1 MADVY
6 IMADAPFL
14 VQREDGVL
22 LWRVNYRLTEA
33 VNNNI
38 DGTVDVPIGD
48 KTESELNIDIANGL
62 AAEANLQAN
71 TTQFTADAVK
81 GGRI

>member
-1 MADVY
+1 MTVY
-6 IMADAPFL
+6 ILADAPFL
-14 VQREDGVL
+14 VTREDGAPI
-22 LWRVNYRLTEA
+22 WRVNYRLTEA

-38 DGTVDVPIGD
+38 DGTVDVLIGD
-48 KTESELNIDIANGL
+48 KTESELNIDIANAL

-71 TTQFTADAVK
+71 TTQFTADVVK